1 MNSSHN
7 LWLSWWSAADWVL
20 RAVFIILI
28 GLSVLSWTV
37 IIYKWRQISAAQR
50 IERERSRHIAP
61 TADINELAKRLSGD
75 ELSQALQQELK
86 DLVAARAG
94 EGIDR
99 ETVEAKVGLWMR
111 GRRVELES
119 YLPIL
124 ATIGNSSPFIGLFG
138 TVWGIMHALQAH
150 GGSQM
155 LSLQMIAG
163 PGSEALVATAAGLF
177 AAIPAVM
184 AYYFFVRNLRT
195 VTLLVDMSGNA
206 LVEAMLSHHPRRHG
220 EHSSLS
226 VVCGFVCGVFSWCW
240 APDNAFFFFF

>member
-7 LWLSWWSAADWVL
+7 LWLSWWSDADWVL
-20 RAVFIILI
+20 RAVFFILI

-61 TADINELAKRLSGD
+61 TADMNELAKRLSGD
-75 ELSQALQQELK
+75 ELSQALHQELK
-86 DLVAARAG
+86 DLVAAGAG
-94 EGIDR
+94 SDR

-119 YLPIL
+119 YLAVL

-138 TVWGIMHALQAH
+138 TVWGIMHALQAL

-163 PGSEALVATAAGLF
+163 PVSEALVATAAGLF

-184 AYYFFVRNLRT
+184 AYNFFVRKLRT
-195 VTLLVDMSGNA
+195 VTHLVDKSGTA

-226 VVCGFVCGVFSWCW
+226 VVRGHARG
-240 APDNAFFFFF
+240 D

>member
-7 LWLSWWSAADWVL
+7 LWLSWWSDADWVL

-50 IERERSRHIAP
+50 IERERRRHIAP

-94 EGIDR
+94 EGIAR

-119 YLPIL
+119 YLP
-124 ATIGNSSPFIGLFG
+124 
-138 TVWGIMHALQAH
+138 
-150 GGSQM
+150 
-155 LSLQMIAG
+155 
-163 PGSEALVATAAGLF
+163 LF

-184 AYYFFVRNLRT
+184 AYNFFVRKLRT
-195 VTLLVDMSGNA
+195 VTHLVDKSGNA

-226 VVCGFVCGVFSWCW
+226 VVRGHARG
-240 APDNAFFFFF
+240 D

>member
-7 LWLSWWSAADWVL
+7 LWLSWWSDADWVL

-61 TADINELAKRLSGD
+61 TADINGHAKRL
-75 ELSQALQQELK
+75 
-86 DLVAARAG
+86 AG

-138 TVWGIMHALQAH
+138 TVWGIMHALQAL

>member
-7 LWLSWWSAADWVL
+7 LWLSWWSDADWVL

-94 EGIDR
+94 EGIER
-99 ETVEAKVGLWMR
+99 ETVEAKVGQWLR
-111 GRRVELES
+111 GRRVVLER
-119 YLPIL
+119 YLPIF
-124 ATIGNSSPFIGLFG
+124 ATFGNSSPFFVLFCS
-138 TVWGIMHALQAH
+138 VWGIMLALLAF
-150 GGSQM
+150 GSSLM
-155 LSLQMIAG
+155 LSLQMISG
-163 PGSEALVATAAGLF
+163 PV
-177 AAIPAVM
+177 
-184 AYYFFVRNLRT
+184 
-195 VTLLVDMSGNA
+195 
-206 LVEAMLSHHPRRHG
+206 
-220 EHSSLS
+220 
-226 VVCGFVCGVFSWCW
+226 
-240 APDNAFFFFF
+240 

>member
-1 MNSSHN
+1 MNSSNN
-7 LWLSWWSAADWVL
+7 LWLSRWSDADWVL

-28 GLSVLSWTV
+28 GLTVLSWTV

-50 IERERSRHIAP
+50 IARE
-61 TADINELAKRLSGD
+61 
-75 ELSQALQQELK
+75 ELSQAVQQVLK

-138 TVWGIMHALQAH
+138 TVWGIMHALQAL

-163 PGSEALVATAAGLF
+163 PVSE
-177 AAIPAVM
+177 
-184 AYYFFVRNLRT
+184 
-195 VTLLVDMSGNA
+195 
-206 LVEAMLSHHPRRHG
+206 
-220 EHSSLS
+220 
-226 VVCGFVCGVFSWCW
+226 
-240 APDNAFFFFF
+240 